1 MHDSPKSFCIGK
13 CVDPLIPYFDLSSQ
27 LSFMKG
33 IRGTGSF
40 SALVLDDEKSG
51 RDMAEYFLKEY
62 ASDLFGYIYLV
73 NSIDSAQKVLA
84 SNSIDV
90 AFIDIELK
98 GEKGLQLAKYL
109 NPETLIVV
117 ISAYPEYA
125 LQAIKINV
133 VDYLLKPILASDFE
147 LMVGKLR
154 DRMVYEEQEETESIA
169 AEPKEI
175 QGSMVVR
182 EGGLNIIVPLKDV
195 QFIEAA
201 GAYSKIV
208 TANKN
213 YIVSKTLKAL
223 LPLLPENFTRIHR
236 SYIVPQS
243 TISSFK
249 GNSVWLSNGKQI
261 ALSKTGRKQLQQQY
275 GYF

>member
-1 MHDSPKSFCIGK
+1 
-13 CVDPLIPYFDLSSQ
+13 
-27 LSFMKG
+27 MKG

-73 NSIDSAQKVLA
+73 NSIEAAQRVLE
-84 SNSIDV
+84 SSDIDV

-98 GEKGLQLAKYL
+98 GEKGLQLAKFL
-109 NPETLIVV
+109 KPNTLIVV

-125 LQAIKINV
+125 LQAIKISV

-147 LMVGKLR
+147 TMIGKLR
-154 DRMVYEEQEETESIA
+154 ERMIETVEEESDISSQEI
-169 AEPKEI
+169 KEI
-175 QGSMVVR
+175 PGSMVVR
-182 EGGLNIIVPLKDV
+182 EGGLNIIVPLKEV

-223 LPLLPENFTRIHR
+223 LPLLPDNFTRIHR
-236 SYIVPQS
+236 SYIVPQA
-243 TISSFK
+243 TIASFK
-249 GNSVWLSNGKQI
+249 GNTVWLNNGKQI

>member
-1 MHDSPKSFCIGK
+1 
-13 CVDPLIPYFDLSSQ
+13 
-27 LSFMKG
+27 
-33 IRGTGSF
+33 
-40 SALVLDDEKSG
+40 
-51 RDMAEYFLKEY
+51 MAEYFLKEY
-62 ASDLFGYIYLV
+62 ASDLFGYVYLV
-73 NSIDSAQKVLA
+73 NSIESAQKVLA

-98 GEKGLQLAKYL
+98 GEKGLDLSKHL

-147 LMVGKLR
+147 LMIHKLR
-154 DRMVYEEQEETESIA
+154 ERMLIEEPIENPVLTYEN
-169 AEPKEI
+169 KEI

-182 EGGLNIIVPLKDV
+182 EGGLNIIVALKDV

-223 LPLLPENFTRIHR
+223 LPLLPDNFTRIHR

-249 GNSVWLSNGKQI
+249 GNTVWLSNGKQI

>member
-1 MHDSPKSFCIGK
+1 
-13 CVDPLIPYFDLSSQ
+13 
-27 LSFMKG
+27 MKG
-33 IRGTGSF
+33 IRGTGNF

-73 NSIDSAQKVLA
+73 NSIESAQKVLE
-84 SNSIDV
+84 SNTIDV

-109 NPETLIVV
+109 SPETLIVV

-133 VDYLLKPILASDFE
+133 VDYLLKPILAADFE
-147 LMVGKLR
+147 LLITKLR
-154 DRMVYEEQEETESIA
+154 NKMVVDDS
-169 AEPKEI
+169 AEIVTPTADSKEI

-195 QFIEAA
+195 HFIEAA

-223 LPLLPENFTRIHR
+223 LPLLPDNFTRIHR
-236 SYIVPQS
+236 SYIVPQT
-243 TISSFK
+243 TIASFK
-249 GNSVWLSNGKQI
+249 GNTVWLTNGKQI
-261 ALSKTGRKQLQQQY
+261 SLSKTGRKQLQQQY

>member
-1 MHDSPKSFCIGK
+1 
-13 CVDPLIPYFDLSSQ
+13 
-27 LSFMKG
+27 MKG
-33 IRGTGSF
+33 IRGNGDF

-73 NSIDSAQKVLA
+73 NSIESAQRVMDGHP
-84 SNSIDV
+84 IDV

-98 GEKGLQLAKYL
+98 GEKGLQLSKSL
-109 NPETLIVV
+109 KPETLTVV

-133 VDYLLKPILASDFE
+133 VDYLLKTILASDFE
-147 LMVGKLR
+147 SMVLKLR
-154 DRMVYEEQEETESIA
+154 DRLMVSTVEKLEVEVS
-169 AEPKEI
+169 EPKEI

-182 EGGLNIIVPLKDV
+182 EGGMNIIVALKDV

-223 LPLLPENFTRIHR
+223 LPLLPDTFTRIHR
-236 SYIVPQS
+236 SFIVPQA
-243 TISSFK
+243 TIASFK
-249 GNSVWLSNGKQI
+249 GNTVWLTNGKQI